1 MASTHAVPLA
11 APLSPG
17 APKRALVLPG
27 GGLRLSYQAGILL
40 ALQEAGLAFQYI
52 DGTSGGS
59 LNMSMLL
66 SGLEPA
72 EICERW
78 RSLNL
83 RDTISFLPLKE
94 YLKVENLEGLGD
106 ADGFRTKVLPHF
118 GIDFGRIR
126 AVDSIAAGYNVLD
139 YGNKA
144 VKAIPH
150 RDIDED
156 MVIAGMSLPGVFP
169 PVRKDGGIYLDT
181 GFVQDANLLETVKN
195 GAEDIWVLWGL
206 GNTGVY
212 RGGPLHLYV
221 QMLEMSADTALN
233 HQLEAIRELNG
244 RIERGESPYG
254 QTRPIRVHVIK
265 PEYPLP
271 LDPDLYLGKIDHATL
286 IDMGYAD
293 GKRYLQTCATAPAEI
308 PPNPSRMQDPAPGIR
323 LRFDFT
329 GELAGPDSAA
339 RQPARLELCLHINDL
354 ERFIA
359 APEPAARL
367 TGHLNCPAFGA
378 CVPVYGGQ
386 YTLVHLPDRTR
397 RLDYR
402 MNFDSGGRQYTLAA
416 EQTLHD
422 NPGLDLWQD
431 LSTLTVSLFEGKPD
445 GSAPHGAATFRLAVP
460 GIREWMNSVQ
470 ATETQS
476 PADGLKTVGR
486 FAEFFLGEL
495 CAVYGW
501 FGR

>member
-308 PPNPSRMQDPAPGIR
+308 PPNPSRMQDPAP
-323 LRFDFT
+323 
-329 GELAGPDSAA
+329 ASACA
-339 RQPARLELCLHINDL
+339 SISRANSRGRIPPPGSPRGWSFASTSTTWSGSSPPRS
-354 ERFIA
+354 
-359 APEPAARL
+359 PP
-367 TGHLNCPAFGA
+367 
-378 CVPVYGGQ
+378 PV
-386 YTLVHLPDRTR
+386 
-397 RLDYR
+397 
-402 MNFDSGGRQYTLAA
+402 S
-416 EQTLHD
+416 
-422 NPGLDLWQD
+422 
-431 LSTLTVSLFEGKPD
+431 
-445 GSAPHGAATFRLAVP
+445 P
-460 GIREWMNSVQ
+460 GI
-470 ATETQS
+470 
-476 PADGLKTVGR
+476 
-486 FAEFFLGEL
+486 
-495 CAVYGW
+495 
-501 FGR
+501 